1 MFNKNL
7 NHRIFTLVLMLLS
20 TAGSVFSQKPQGDQ
34 SKTLVLVSEHQG
46 PVVGSSHVDVLSSNN
61 RSGFETGQVVKINGV
76 YHMFVNEMFGRPHRD
91 MRIAYWTSQ
100 DAINWKRQSTLLESI
115 PGRSPANPRSEVWV
129 TGVEYNEEE
138 DAWNIFYVAYR
149 SGDEEKG
156 EIQGSDY
163 EGKIWR
169 AKSVIKGRAG
179 MGGPYADMGIILQ
192 PDENSQSWE
201 GQQAVA
207 TFNPYKADGRWYAF
221 YDGHNYIPQ
230 GPWPVGMATAPKLSG
245 PWVRMP
251 AGHNPVPIAEV
262 FAENPQVTE
271 LKAGGFLTVFDS
283 WGDQEIGYSLS
294 RDGIQWSPEVRIK
307 VQSAQNVWALPGDH
321 AMRTPLCAIEE
332 ADGTFTV
339 VYTAKTDLDGKKFY
353 AIGKCTLAWE

>member
-1 MFNKNL
+1 
-7 NHRIFTLVLMLLS
+7 
-20 TAGSVFSQKPQGDQ
+20 
-34 SKTLVLVSEHQG
+34 
-46 PVVGSSHVDVLSSNN
+46 
-61 RSGFETGQVVKINGV
+61 
-76 YHMFVNEMFGRPHRD
+76 
-91 MRIAYWTSQ
+91 
-100 DAINWKRQSTLLESI
+100 
-115 PGRSPANPRSEVWV
+115 
-129 TGVEYNEEE
+129 
-138 DAWNIFYVAYR
+138 
-149 SGDEEKG
+149 
-156 EIQGSDY
+156 
-163 EGKIWR
+163 
-169 AKSVIKGRAG
+169 
-179 MGGPYADMGIILQ
+179 MGIILQ

-221 YDGHNYIPQ
+221 YDGHNYIPK
-230 GPWPVGMATAPKLSG
+230 GPWPIGMATAPKLCG

-283 WGDQEIGYSLS
+283 FGDQEIGYSVS
-294 RDGIQWSPEVRIK
+294 QDGIHWRAEVRIK
-307 VQSAQNVWALPGDH
+307 VQSGKNLWALPGDH

-339 VYTAKTDLDGKKFY
+339 IYTAKTDLDGKKFY